1 MEERLRL
8 EFNEWARAGRGESME
23 RGHRPV
29 GEQAIERM
37 AVPEDAR
44 VLDLG
49 CGSGWASRLL
59 AGRASEGSVVGVDIS
74 DEMIELARNTSAAF
88 PNAEFQVAGAGQLP
102 FADGTFTQAFSME
115 SLYYYDDMAAAL
127 REIARVL
134 VPGGLFI
141 AVMDLYFENK
151 PSHQWID
158 QLKVPVHLLSISQYR
173 DLFREAGFSQ
183 VQDERLQDPTPV
195 PADYTS
201 GSFKSRDDYLEYRA
215 SGSLM
220 IIGSTSSRTMSR
232 ATA

>member
-1 MEERLRL
+1 M
-8 EFNEWARAGRGESME
+8 
-23 RGHRPV
+23 
-29 GEQAIERM
+29 
-37 AVPEDAR
+37 
-44 VLDLG
+44 
-49 CGSGWASRLL
+49 
-59 AGRASEGSVVGVDIS
+59 GVDIS
-74 DEMIELARNTSAAF
+74 DEMIELARKSSAAF